1 MTCDEFTDEFNTE
14 KTKNKGC
21 MVNLLSN
28 LRSLPSFRP
37 GIAYVIDTLYLAPT
51 VCASLFYDSHPIDR

>member
-1 MTCDEFTDEFNTE
+1 MVPSSI
-14 KTKNKGC
+14 TK
-21 MVNLLSN
+21 MLSK